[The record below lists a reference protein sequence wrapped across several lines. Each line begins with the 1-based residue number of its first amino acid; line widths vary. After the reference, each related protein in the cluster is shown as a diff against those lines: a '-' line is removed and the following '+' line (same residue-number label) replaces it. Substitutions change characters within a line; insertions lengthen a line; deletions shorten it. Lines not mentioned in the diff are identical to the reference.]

1 MRRIPDLEQAGAIA
15 MQNISV
21 DTVCYIIIKAREYD
35 VKTAPVIRDPASN
48 PSDDGEV
55 EVLQDDPGD
64 PTQAELSA
72 ALRRLNRDEMIE
84 LLAMMWLG
92 RGDFTIKEWEDAVAQ
107 ARDEVDEHTPGY
119 LMGTPLQIGRASCRE
134 RVCP

>member
-1 MRRIPDLEQAGAIA
+1 

-35 VKTAPVIRDPASN
+35 VKTTPVIRDPASN

-55 EVLQDDPGD
+55 EILQDYPDD
-64 PTQAELSA
+64 PTHVELAAE
-72 ALRRLNRDEMIE
+72 LRRLNRDEMIE

-119 LMGTPLQIGRASCRE
+119 LMGTPLLGDYLEDGLSQLGFSCEDVDKRHL
-134 RVCP
+134 

>member
-1 MRRIPDLEQAGAIA
+1 MRISDWSSDVCSSDLVIGRSVEQWRRIPVLEQAGAIA

-64 PTQAELSA
+64 PTTAELSA
-72 ALRRLNRDEMIE
+72 ALRRLNRDEM
-84 LLAMMWLG
+84 
-92 RGDFTIKEWEDAVAQ
+92 KN
-107 ARDEVDEHTPGY
+107 
-119 LMGTPLQIGRASCRE
+119 GRAQVRTP
-134 RVCP
+134 VPNA